1 MKAME
6 IDLQTILHDRKVRKK
21 LAIES
26 HYWFFHIYLSHYVK
40 YPTAPF
46 HREIFRITEDNSI
59 LDTVIVSFRGSAKS
73 TIMTLSYPLWAMVG
87 RLQKKCIVVASL
99 TQNQS
104 KTLLYQMK
112 QELETNEL
120 FIEDFGPFVDQND
133 GWRADSLV
141 IGQYDTRILAISAN
155 ESIRGIRHGPNR
167 PDLIICDDVEDL
179 NSVKTQ
185 EGRDKTFQWFTG
197 ELIPMGDKNTK
208 VVVIGNLLHEDS
220 LVMRLREESL
230 HQQTKR
236 LVRLYPLLDEENK
249 IAWPGKYP
257 TIASVYEERAKVGNI
272 AFQREYLLTIIPDTD
287 VVVRPEWI
295 HYYDELPNIDAGS
308 GFQFL
313 VASVDLAISEKQTA
327 DYTAIVYAYVFGI
340 DKDAVIYIL
349 PTPINR
355 RMSFPTTVQTI
366 MQENQRYQGQGITQ
380 KWYVEDVAYQKA
392 AIQELHH
399 QGLKVHGVKVQG
411 SDKRARLSQTTSW
424 LEAKRILFPPQGA
437 EVLINQL
444 LGFGVERHDDLADA
458 FSMLVLQVI
467 KDNPRRM
474 RVFGQDSDAYKSLH
488 DI

>member
-1 MKAME
+1 MDNN
-6 IDLQTILHDRKVRKK
+6 IQTILRDRKVRKR
-21 LAIES
+21 LAMES

-40 YPTAPF
+40 YATAPF
-46 HREIFRITEDNSI
+46 HKEIFRITEDDSI

-120 FIEDFGPFVDQND
+120 FIEDFGPFTDQND
-133 GWRADSLV
+133 AWRADSLV
-141 IGQYDTRILAISAN
+141 IGQYDARILAISAN

-197 ELIPMGDKNTK
+197 ELIPMGDKDTK

-220 LVMRLREESL
+220 LVMRLREQSFN
-230 HQQTKR
+230 QYTKR
-236 LVRLYPLLDEENK
+236 EVRLYPLLDGENK

-257 TIASVYEERAKVGNI
+257 TFESVHEERAKIGHI
-272 AFQREYLLTIIPDTD
+272 AFQREYLLNIIPDND

-295 HYYDELPNIDAGS
+295 HYYDKLPDIHVGS
-308 GFQFL
+308 SFRYL
-313 VASVDLAISEKQTA
+313 AAAVDLAISEKRTA
-327 DYTAIVYAYVFGI
+327 DLTAIILANIFGT

-349 PTPINR
+349 PNLINR
-355 RMSFPTTVQTI
+355 RMNFPTTIQTI
-366 MQENQRYQGQGITQ
+366 MQENQRYREQGITP

-392 AIQELHH
+392 AIQELHNK
-399 QGLKVHGVKVQG
+399 GLRVEGVKVFG
-411 SDKRARLSQTTSW
+411 ADKRARLLQTTSW
-424 LEAKRILFPPQGA
+424 LEGKRILFPRQGA
-437 EVLINQL
+437 ETLISQL
-444 LGFGVERHDDLADA
+444 VGFGVERHDDLADA

-474 RVFGQDSDAYKSLH
+474 RVFGQDSDAYRLLH
-488 DI
+488 GI